1 MSKACLFSVVFAIGL
16 VNAMIRPVRDHV
28 NDTGFIN
35 ALLDGGGISFIVWF
49 AIYCSLD
56 LLLKSGS
63 EVSGKK
69 DWIAAFSAVFLF
81 IIPSAFVSWLV
92 LAVFA
97 GYCSF
102 TSFKPETFARNA
114 ALVMLAISLRVPVSD
129 ICLKLTADIFLQF
142 DAMATQLVA
151 GFMNPLIGREGNIII
166 GSDGHELFIMTG
178 CASFTNISLAFLLWF
193 TLVRTQILVWKRSFT
208 LYIVP
213 LITLVMGINI
223 WRLSMMA
230 LSKEDYLFYHDG
242 VGGDIVNVA
251 ILLVALGVAFLSIY
265 IDQHRFGRQKYVA

>member
-56 LLLKSGS
+56 LLLKSVS
-63 EVSGKK
+63 EVSCKK

-81 IIPSAFVSWLV
+81 MIPSAFVSWLV
-92 LAVFA
+92 LAIFA

-102 TSFKPETFARNA
+102 ASLKPETFARNA
-114 ALVMLAISLRVPVSD
+114 TLVMLAISLRVPVSD

-166 GSDGHELFIMTG
+166 GSEGHELFIMTG

-265 IDQHRFGRQKYVA
+265 IDQHRFGGRQYVA